1 MRNTDLRKARDV
13 AAKLRLTAALLGG
26 VSQKELCAAFRRVNP
41 QTGFDLDR
49 SYKWIQGR
57 SLPRSAQIY
66 EDWAR
71 LLGLAQPGGWVAGC
85 ALDSFLD
92 ALCGGGRAD
101 RADLLRRA
109 GLDTP
114 PEGDAAADAATRYLC
129 GSYAC
134 YSQAQSPYYQGRILR
149 GALVVEP
156 APRRVEGLTACYSQ
170 ALSLGRSHVA
180 GRVMIVGSMLALPL
194 TMGSPGAP
202 PVSFHLHLPAPPGSL
217 LAGIMGSC
225 TMVHPGGQPPY
236 ATRVA
241 MVRVPLTVE
250 ALERSNRYMEP
261 EPLALSRDLAAL
273 GLLVRDAA
281 GLEARL
287 ERFLRPAGTGWAG
300 SDQVQM
306 ADQVALGDAC
316 DRAWLDT
323 VGAAAEAGRAP
334 APARQ
339 PMALDLG

>member
-1 MRNTDLRKARDV
+1 MRNTDLRAARDV

-26 VSQKELCAAFRRVNP
+26 VSQKELCAAFRKVNP

-57 SLPRSAQIY
+57 SLPRSTQIY

-71 LLGLAQPGGWVAGC
+71 LLGLAQPGAWVAGC
-85 ALDSFLD
+85 GLDAFLD
-92 ALCGGGRAD
+92 ALCTGGRAD
-101 RADLLRRA
+101 RAGLLRRA
-109 GLDTP
+109 GLDVP
-114 PEGDAAADAATRYLC
+114 PDGGAAEAATHYLC
-129 GSYAC
+129 GTYAC

-149 GALVVEP
+149 GALVIGP
-156 APRRVEGLTACYSQ
+156 APRRAEGLTACYSQ

-180 GRVMIVGSMLALPL
+180 GPVMIVGSMLALPL
-194 TMGSPGAP
+194 TTGGPGVP

-241 MVRVPLTVE
+241 MIRVPQSVE
-250 ALERSNRYMEP
+250 ALERSNRYMEAG
-261 EPLALSRDLAAL
+261 PLALSRDLAAL
-273 GLLVRDAA
+273 GLLVRDAT

-287 ERFLRPAGTGWAG
+287 DRFLRPVGTGWSG

-306 ADQVALGDAC
+306 ADQVALGGAC

-323 VGAAAEAGRAP
+323 VGATASAGRVP
-334 APARQ
+334 AME